1 MGSPNLK
8 SVQETIL
15 RYPFAFILLLL
26 TILFVIYVYISRSLR
41 EHYCDRIPKEND
53 FGAQNDKNID
63 LVYGPQDNVLTS
75 NCQKYWKEFPNEQNT
90 DFLEDIPLD
99 RNMAYQI
106 LPFTAK
112 AGNTAYN
119 MGLIDYNRLI
129 PLINDPGLPA
139 DLENPLSEEYS
150 ESLVSPTGSDKP
162 VQYDFELKYDLY
174 ALNKKTWIHRA
185 KEFDPTKKNSLPY
198 DKIKSPIEDV
208 NTLNQLFIK
217 RVNEKQRETL
227 TNVEL
232 IAYGLTKFDIYKYA
246 IQSIKYHRGNPKK
259 KIYTIKVV
267 IFREN
272 DVFTPTIFYRGFVDQ
287 EKGEF
292 KIMNA
297 EYIGSNESSNYLMNE
312 SAGLRKSAEKYQM
325 LNDNYRH
332 DDPDYYRDVDKELAA
347 RKDYMKQFDL
357 KESYACFNTDPEKY
371 INPGVKTNIMLPYI
385 SRQQCEAP
393 YDWFSRPKSRGVFDK
408 PCQKDTDCPFFR
420 ANSNYTNS
428 RGGCQKDGKCELPI
442 GMIPM
447 GYHYYVEHPDYKPR
461 CYNCDS
467 SEWGPNSKLGTC
479 CDKQAEG
486 LGDGNKYSFLKS
498 ADYAFHTDI
507 TERQNFENA
516 KTKVFINKKV

>member
-1 MGSPNLK
+1 MGTPDIK
-8 SVQETIL
+8 SIREGIL
-15 RYPFAFILLLL
+15 RYPLAFAIILIFILFAIYYLL
-26 TILFVIYVYISRSLR
+26 SRTLS
-41 EHYCDRIPKEND
+41 ENYCNKIPKENA
-53 FGAQNDKNID
+53 FGAQNDKNVD
-63 LVYGPQDNVLTS
+63 LTYGPQDNVLTS

-106 LPFTAK
+106 LPFTA
-112 AGNTAYN
+112 AGNNNAYT

-129 PLINDPGLPA
+129 PLVNDPEPA
-139 DLENPLSEEYS
+139 IPPESEEYQ
-150 ESLVSPTGSDKP
+150 ESLINPLTGAEDIE
-162 VQYDFELKYDLY
+162 YDFELKYDLY

-208 NTLNQLFIK
+208 NVLNEIFIK

-227 TNVEL
+227 TNMEL
-232 IAYGLTKFDIYKYA
+232 IAYGLTRFDIYKYA
-246 IQSIKYHRGNPKK
+246 IQSIKYKKGDPKK
-259 KIYTIKVV
+259 RIYTIKVV

-272 DVFTPTIFYRGFVDQ
+272 DVFTPTIFYRGFVDRS
-287 EKGEF
+287 GLSPIYR
-292 KIMNA
+292 IMSA

-312 SAGLRKSAEKYQM
+312 SAGLRASSQKYKM

-347 RKDYMKQFDL
+347 RKEYMKQFDL

-371 INPGVKTNIMLPYI
+371 INPGTKTNIILPYI

-393 YDWFSRPKSRGVFDK
+393 MDFYSRSKPKGIWDQ
-408 PCQKDTDCPFFR
+408 PCQKDEECPFFK
-420 ANSNYTNS
+420 SNKNFPNS
-428 RGGCQKDGKCELPI
+428 RGGCKKDGYCEMPT

-447 GYHYYVEHPDYKPR
+447 GYHYYVEHPDYKAR

-479 CDKQAEG
+479 CDEQANG
-486 LGDGNKYSFLKS
+486 LGEKFDFLKS
-498 ADYAFHTDI
+498 ADYAFPTDI

-516 KTKVFINKKV
+516 KTKVFINKKVE